1 MRHFKDIDCQRF
13 SLTFNAIP
21 KYIGTSR
28 YSKCNLSNARLHNST
43 ELQINWYTINF
54 ANRARAANTINSWVS
69 QKTHGKIE
77 NLISPD
83 ALNGLTRLVLV
94 NAIYFKGNWVHRF
107 TYTNDGPFY
116 PNGCNDASAITTKM
130 MHVTVSAKIID
141 IPSQF
146 IIKICSLNLYF

>member
-1 MRHFKDIDCQRF
+1 MPYQNTSAPVDIA
-13 SLTFNAIP
+13 NAIYLMQGYTIQP
-21 KYIGTSR
+21 NYKSIGTQKF
-28 YSKCNLSNARLHNST
+28 YSKIQS
-43 ELQINWYTINF
+43 INF